1 MKNDMK
7 IALITGVSRREGI
20 GFETAKQ
27 LGQKGFKVIISAFK
41 LDEATPLISVLNKLG
56 IEADAVEIDITND
69 SSVIAAVEKIKA
81 EYGKLDLLINNAVF
95 SILLTAT
102 IEDEDLSELTKE
114 VTTNIVGTWRVTQK
128 FIPLLR
134 QSDHGRIVNI
144 SSSKG
149 SFTDTE
155 WGLRNFDE
163 SFGPIPAYSI
173 TKAAI
178 NAITVKT
185 ARELKQYGILVNA
198 VCPGFTATY
207 PGLEDKGA
215 RPVSDGAEGI
225 VWAATIPD
233 DGPTGLFFRDR
244 KIVPW

>member
-1 MKNDMK
+1 MK
-7 IALITGVSRREGI
+7 IAFITGVSRIEGL
-20 GFETAKQ
+20 GFEVAKQ
-27 LGQKGFKVIISAFK
+27 LGQKDFKVIISALK
-41 LDEATPLISVLNKLG
+41 LSDAEQLVNQLATLG
-56 IEADAVEIDITND
+56 IEADAVELDITSD
-69 SSVIAAVEKIKA
+69 QSVEDAVKQIGN
-81 EYGKLDLLINNAVF
+81 EYGKIDLLINNAVF
-95 SILLTAT
+95 SILLAAT
-102 IEDEDLSELTKE
+102 VADQNLEELTKE
-114 VTTNIVGTWRVTQK
+114 VDTNIIGTWRVSQK

-134 QSDHGRIVNI
+134 SSKSGRIVNV

-178 NAITVKT
+178 NAVTVKI
-185 ARELKQYGILVNA
+185 ARELKQYNILVNA

-207 PGLEDKGA
+207 PGLDEKGA
-215 RPVSDGAEGI
+215 RPVREGAAGI
-225 VWAATIPD
+225 VWAATLPD